1 MQEDS
6 SLMYKISLFDFPNDL
21 ENLQMQYLNAN
32 STIVTDE
39 TELSKIEQEILY
51 MRLYFVLMI

>member
-6 SLMYKISLFDFPNDL
+6 SVMYAISLFDVPNDL

-32 STIVTDE
+32 STTDE
-39 TELSKIEQEILY
+39 PELSKSKNRANTVHE
-51 MRLYFVLMI
+51 LYFALMI

>member
-6 SLMYKISLFDFPNDL
+6 SVMYAISLFDVPNDL

-32 STIVTDE
+32 STTDE
-39 TELSKIEQEILY
+39 PELSKSKNRANTVYE
-51 MRLYFVLMI
+51 LYFALMI

>member
-1 MQEDS
+1 MQEDR
-6 SLMYKISLFDFPNDL
+6 SLMYKISLFDVPNDL

-32 STIVTDE
+32 STTDE
-39 TELSKIEQEILY
+39 TELSKTEQEILY

>member
-6 SLMYKISLFDFPNDL
+6 SVMYAISLFDVPNDL

-32 STIVTDE
+32 STTDE
-39 TELSKIEQEILY
+39 TELSKSKNRANTVHE
-51 MRLYFVLMI
+51 LYFVLMI

>member
-6 SLMYKISLFDFPNDL
+6 SLMYKISLFDVPNDL